1 MKLVSLIPLQEVEG
15 PTQKEVKAFNPIAK
29 EYLEALAK
37 YQNLSDRQKDLSK
50 PYFNAKTD
58 ADRQKALTNLKANQN
73 NLSKAKDFLD
83 RIEAKYER
91 ALENALG

>member
-1 MKLVSLIPLQEVEG
+1 MKLANLIPLKEAEG
-15 PTQKEVKAFNPIAK
+15 PSQREVKAFNPIAK

-37 YQNLSDRQKDLSK
+37 YQTLADRQKDLTK
-50 PYFNAKTD
+50 PYFSAKTEE
-58 ADRQKALTNLKANQN
+58 DRQKALVNLKANQT

-83 RIEAKYER
+83 RIEAKFER

>member
-1 MKLVSLIPLQEVEG
+1 MKLANLIPLKEAEG
-15 PTQKEVKAFNPIAK
+15 PSQREVKAFNPIAK
-29 EYLEALAK
+29 EYLEALAN
-37 YQNLSDRQKDLSK
+37 YQTLSDRQKDLTK
-50 PYFNAKTD
+50 PYFGAKTEE
-58 ADRQKALTNLKANQN
+58 DRQKALVNLKANQN

>member
-1 MKLVSLIPLQEVEG
+1 MKLVNLIPLQEVEG
-15 PTQKEVKAFNPIAK
+15 PSQREVKAFNPIAK

-37 YQNLSDRQKDLSK
+37 YQTLSDRQKDLTK
-50 PYFNAKTD
+50 PYFGAKTEE
-58 ADRQKALTNLKANQN
+58 DRQKALVNLKANQN

>member
-1 MKLVSLIPLQEVEG
+1 MKLLSLIPLKEAEG
-15 PTQKEVKAFNPIAK
+15 PSQREVRAFNPIAK

-37 YQNLSDRQKDLSK
+37 YQTLSDRQKDLSK
-50 PYFNAKTD
+50 PYFSAKTEE
-58 ADRQKALTNLKANQN
+58 DRQKALSNLKANQN